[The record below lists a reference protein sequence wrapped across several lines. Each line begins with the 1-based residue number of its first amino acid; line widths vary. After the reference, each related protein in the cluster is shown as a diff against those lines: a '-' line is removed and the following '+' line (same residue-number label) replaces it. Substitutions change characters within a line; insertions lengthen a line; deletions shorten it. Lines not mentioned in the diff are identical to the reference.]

1 MQVTSHK
8 APTNPAV
15 VVIDVEGELS
25 DEHAEALSTELHKQM
40 RLGRTKIVL
49 NFEKTSFLTT
59 RGVAECAAAA
69 KRVRDR
75 GGDLKIANAR
85 GDVWRVIEMVW
96 LHRMITCYGSVNEAV
111 REF

>member
-1 MQVTSHK
+1 
-8 APTNPAV
+8 
-15 VVIDVEGELS
+15 
-25 DEHAEALSTELHKQM
+25 M

-49 NFEKTSFLTT
+49 NFEKTTFLTT
-59 RGVAECAAAA
+59 RGIAECAAAA
-69 KRVRDR
+69 KRLRDR

-96 LHRMITCYGSVNEAV
+96 LHRMITCYPGVNEAV